1 MANRP
6 IPVAV
11 ATGMIS
17 EYLSYMKAE
26 SIGKQSQYVGFNSPE
41 LLKWLEMVSPY
52 MDELRICFGIYPPGH
67 ESAGLITTILW
78 PYKNGAPA
86 KKSTGSE
93 GKGDGGGGDLE
104 PYNEGQTGP

>member
-17 EYLSYMKAE
+17 EYRSYMKSE
-26 SIGKQSQYVGFNSPE
+26 SFAKQSQYVCFNSPE
-41 LLKWLEMVSPY
+41 LLKWLETVSPY

-86 KKSTGSE
+86 KRLTGDE
-93 GKGDGGGGDLE
+93 GKGYGDPGDIE